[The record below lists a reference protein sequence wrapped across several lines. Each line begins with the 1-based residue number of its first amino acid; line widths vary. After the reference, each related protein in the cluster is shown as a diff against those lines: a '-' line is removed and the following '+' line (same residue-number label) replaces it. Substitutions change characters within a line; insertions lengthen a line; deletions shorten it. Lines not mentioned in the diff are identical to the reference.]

1 MSSTDSRA
9 RLYEIAQHLSEEIGV
24 RLGGTQDATYAAE
37 YLAETL
43 TGLGLNVQLQP
54 FAYLG
59 WDYGQAPSVELCSPE
74 QRRLQA
80 APMSYAEATDGT
92 IRGAVWEDGKLVFVP
107 NLFEFVRLAVGER
120 GERRASIFI
129 PPYDGAPYPLP
140 KFAWRFTEPG
150 VFISRADGEFILAA
164 LARGQDVR
172 VAISTHGQIQPD
184 TRDFN
189 VIARLDGESDERI
202 IVTSHLD
209 SALQSPGAVD
219 NASGCAAMVEVARRL
234 IDQPIRHTLEFAAFG
249 AEEWGILGSEYF
261 VLESVSSGEIELYRG
276 VVNCD
281 PVGAGGDDLTVLV
294 GPAGLRDIADAVVAD
309 LGLSER
315 YNVSYTDPHPG
326 SDHRPFWERGVP
338 ACCPVFDLG
347 FPDYHLPSDTMD
359 KIDFAKLETI
369 VDLVT
374 GVVRRLDDTSIELRP
389 AS

>member
-9 RLYEIAQHLSEEIGV
+9 RLQEVARYLSEDIGV
-24 RLGGTQDATYAAE
+24 RLGGTPQATHAAE

-43 TGLGLNVQLQP
+43 SELGLSVRLQP
-54 FAYLG
+54 FTYLG
-59 WDYGQAPSVELCSPE
+59 WDYGQTPSVKLCSPE

-80 APMSYAEATDGT
+80 APMSYAQATDGE
-92 IRGAVWEDGKLVFVP
+92 IQGLVWEDGRLLFVP
-107 NLFEFVRLAVGER
+107 GLFEFARLAVGEG

-129 PPYDGAPYPLP
+129 PPFDGAPYPLP
-140 KFAWRFTEPG
+140 KFALQFPEPG
-150 VFISRADGEFILAA
+150 VFISRADGELILAA
-164 LARGQDVR
+164 LRRGDEVR
-172 VAISTHGQIQPD
+172 VAITTHGHIQPN

-189 VIARLDGESDERI
+189 VIARLDGETEERI
-202 IVTSHLD
+202 IVSSHLD
-209 SALQSPGAVD
+209 SALASPGAVD

-234 IDQPIRHTLEFAAFG
+234 ISYPSRHTLEFAAFG
-249 AEEWGILGSEYF
+249 AEEWGVLGSEYF
-261 VLESVSSGEIELYRG
+261 VLESVASGEIDLYRG

-281 PVGAGGDDLTVLV
+281 PVGAGGNDLTVWV
-294 GPAGLRDIADAVVAD
+294 GPAAMRTLTEGLITD
-309 LGLSER
+309 LGLSSR

-338 ACCPVFDLG
+338 ACSPVFGLA
-347 FPDYHLPSDTMD
+347 FPDYHLPSDTID

-374 GVVRRLDDTSIELRP
+374 GIVRRLDDTSTELRP